1 MRRPFLPITA
11 AVAAAGL
18 AAAGLGLAAGGGGGA
33 STTKLSATLGA
44 RAEKP
49 APKGAAAATGR
60 FTATL
65 SGSSLAWR
73 LTFSKL
79 TGKAVAAHVHL
90 GKPGVAGPV
99 EVPLCGPCAS
109 GAHGT
114 AKLNAKTKAAVLSGR
129 AYVNVHTPKNMAGEI
144 RGQLV
149 RAGGGPAPA
158 PTTTSATTTE
168 DGGGGYGG
176 GYG

>member
-18 AAAGLGLAAGGGGGA
+18 AAAGLGLAAGGGT

-79 TGKAVAAHVHL
+79 TGKAVAAHIHL

-99 EVPLCGPCAS
+99 AVPLCGPCAS
-109 GAHGT
+109 GAHDI

-158 PTTTSATTTE
+158 PTTTSATTTD